1 MFLRRTEVISLWSG
15 TTVWAGHRSEP
26 HSVAAPRREHA
37 EQMVSGR
44 RERMVENIFLPASTR
59 SRWRLASAV
68 SRPTAACTSRRA
80 PGERTGWRWRTG
92 GRRQAS
98 ATWPWKPRRVL
109 ETDLQHLGKP
119 LQGAAGE
126 CPSPETSAGAPE
138 RRPRRPGDRT
148 PAAAGVVARQLPSAA
163 ARGAQP
169 DPAPN
174 AVGGSQGPHP

>member
-1 MFLRRTEVISLWSG
+1 MFRRTEAISLWSG
-15 TTVWAGHRSEP
+15 KPAPHRSNP
-26 HSVAAPRREHA
+26 TVSPRP
-37 EQMVSGR
+37 G
-44 RERMVENIFLPASTR
+44 ENTR
-59 SRWRLASAV
+59 SRWFPEEGSGWWRTFFFRLG
-68 SRPTAACTSRRA
+68 RPQGVVEVGVRRIEA
-80 PGERTGWRWRTG
+80 YGSLRQPTRPGERTGWRWRTG

-138 RRPRRPGDRT
+138 RRLRRPGDRT

-163 ARGAQP
+163 ARGARP